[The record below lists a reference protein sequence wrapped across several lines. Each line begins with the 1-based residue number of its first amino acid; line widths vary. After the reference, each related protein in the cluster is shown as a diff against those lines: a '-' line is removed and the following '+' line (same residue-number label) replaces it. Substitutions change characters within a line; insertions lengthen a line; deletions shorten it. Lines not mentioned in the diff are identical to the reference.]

1 MPRSAGRLGMGIVVG
16 GLLAMGATVV
26 QRELLRR
33 AGSRLIDWE
42 AVRLIAR
49 RRLGPAGVSLSAAE
63 RASAEAFYRETLL
76 RIEPEVA
83 AAIGADLPR
92 ALETPAVVD
101 RLEWIDL
108 NLATFEQLFA
118 RVEQIVTAGSADAD
132 TPGRALARIVN
143 RSLGNQQ
150 LGWLMAFMA
159 RKVLGQYD
167 VSLLAAGP
175 ATRGRLNFVEQNIVA
190 TAAGLRIPLDDFRTF
205 IALHEATHAF
215 EFEAYP
221 WLRDH
226 FAASVA
232 EAIEQLAVDS
242 GGLAGRLRAAMA
254 GKGGHWLERMMTPA
268 QLAAFHRTQALM
280 SLLEGYSNHVMNH
293 AGERILPGFARLH
306 ERFERRNEARTA
318 GERAVMRLTLVAPRP
333 GRDQAPGALDR
344 PDRGIRR
351 PWSRRVSVDEIVIL
365 ATPIFGA
372 PVSAEHV
379 ARMEAVTGVRVVQMS
394 ADGLVHDHAEEALA
408 AARVLLRGGVP
419 ASVLDHVIGR
429 APRLEWIHSFSAGV
443 DRVATPVV
451 RTRGLTV
458 TNARGVFS
466 RPIAEYVVMM
476 SLAISRSLPQLLELQ
491 QERTWQ
497 PLRGTELGRKTSGVV
512 GFGSIGSEIPRLLAP
527 FGTRILATRRRPE
540 PGADDLPNVE
550 LLGLDRLREVL
561 PPNHNN
567 NNS

>member
-1 MPRSAGRLGMGIVVG
+1 MGIVLG
-16 GLLAMGATVV
+16 GLLAMGATVA
-26 QRELLRR
+26 QRELMRR

-49 RRLGPAGVSLSAAE
+49 RRLGAAGVPLSDADRAA
-63 RASAEAFYRETLL
+63 ADAFYRETLL

-83 AAIGADLPR
+83 AAIGAALPR

-118 RVEQIVTAGSADAD
+118 RVEQIVAASGAEVD

-175 ATRGRLNFVEQNIVA
+175 ATRGRLNFVEQNIAA

-232 EAIEQLAVDS
+232 EAIEQLATDAS
-242 GGLAGRLRAAMA
+242 GLAGRLRAAMV
-254 GKGGHWLERMMTPA
+254 GRSGHWLERMMTPT
-268 QLAAFHRTQALM
+268 QLVAFHRTQALM

-318 GERAVMRLTLVAPRP
+318 LERAVMRLT
-333 GRDQAPGALDR
+333 GLDLKMEQYAAGER
-344 PDRGIRR
+344 F
-351 PWSRRVSVDEIVIL
+351 VSSV
-365 ATPIFGA
+365 
-372 PVSAEHV
+372 
-379 ARMEAVTGVRVVQMS
+379 
-394 ADGLVHDHAEEALA
+394 LA
-408 AARVLLRGGVP
+408 ARDRAFLNRVWEGPQQLPNLAEIKHPELWIAR
-419 ASVLDHVIGR
+419 I
-429 APRLEWIHSFSAGV
+429 E
-443 DRVATPVV
+443 
-451 RTRGLTV
+451 
-458 TNARGVFS
+458 
-466 RPIAEYVVMM
+466 
-476 SLAISRSLPQLLELQ
+476 
-491 QERTWQ
+491 
-497 PLRGTELGRKTSGVV
+497 
-512 GFGSIGSEIPRLLAP
+512 
-527 FGTRILATRRRPE
+527 
-540 PGADDLPNVE
+540 GADAKGAVA
-550 LLGLDRLREVL
+550 
-561 PPNHNN
+561 
-567 NNS
+567 